1 MSNEYVTTAENFGQL
16 VVQVELPFQCTDEA
30 ADEIKNS
37 MESNFSDGLFDAYED
52 MSFDEEDGS
61 MEFEMGTTNMDIIKK
76 FVSELNVIVAEY
88 VKNNE

>member
-37 MESNFSDGLFDAYED
+37 MESNFSEG
-52 MSFDEEDGS
+52 
-61 MEFEMGTTNMDIIKK
+61 
-76 FVSELNVIVAEY
+76 
-88 VKNNE
+88 